1 MVPVLFFFQPALT
14 QSKKHIAN
22 QSSSNRLSQFGGK
35 NPKKSRLPTNRQYH
49 LNRSPINP
57 PPVTEQTVTMA
68 AHSLNPALMSRSRTF
83 HDNRDTYNSNE
94 ETNRATT
101 PTSRTSVPVFNNSYN
116 SSGSER
122 KISPQGPMGVGAFG
136 KGGGMRRRIS
146 LVGVAGRGNDHA
158 SDSYDS
164 AAQTGEL
171 LGLGRKKTSMH
182 LFKFLWLEFC

>member
-1 MVPVLFFFQPALT
+1 
-14 QSKKHIAN
+14 
-22 QSSSNRLSQFGGK
+22 
-35 NPKKSRLPTNRQYH
+35 
-49 LNRSPINP
+49 
-57 PPVTEQTVTMA
+57 MA
-68 AHSLNPALMSRSRTF
+68 AHSLNPALMSRPRTF

-101 PTSRTSVPVFNNSYN
+101 PVSRTSVPVFNNSYN

-122 KISPQGPMGVGAFG
+122 KISPQGPMGVGVFG

-164 AAQTGEL
+164 AAQTGE
-171 LGLGRKKTSMH
+171 
-182 LFKFLWLEFC
+182 WLETQVFL